1 MNEETKTLG
10 IIGGLGPLASAYF
23 LELFTKLCDASCDQQ
38 HPDSILISRP
48 KTPDRTA
55 FLIGL
60 SNASPVPMLLQTA
73 KQLEA
78 LNCCCLA
85 MPCITAH
92 SFHDKIQSEISVPLL
107 NIVEET
113 AKQLCAGNIKCAGIM
128 ATDGTLK
135 TRLFQNALEKYGIS
149 VVVPDEYE
157 QSLVMSVIY
166 DDVKTGKPVN
176 MDNFKAAS
184 DNLRSKGAQCNIL
197 GCTELSLIKRDNSL
211 GKGYID
217 AMEALACKALLMC
230 NADLK
235 REYAVLAV
243 PF

>member
-1 MNEETKTLG
+1 MNNTTKTLG

-23 LELFTKLCDASCDQQ
+23 LELFTKLCDSSCDQQ

-55 FLIGL
+55 FLVGL
-60 SNASPVPMLLQTA
+60 SNDSPLPMLLQTA

-78 LNCCCLA
+78 LECCCLA

-92 SFHDKIQSEISVPLL
+92 SFHDDIQSEISVPLL

-113 AKQLCAGNIKCAGIM
+113 AKQLFDAKIKCAGIM

-135 TRLFQNALEKYGIS
+135 TKLFQNALEKYGIS
-149 VVVPDEYE
+149 VAVPDEYE
-157 QSLVMSVIY
+157 QSLVMKVIY
-166 DDVKTGKPVN
+166 DDVKTGRPVN
-176 MDNFKAAS
+176 MDNFKKAS
-184 DNLRSKGAQCNIL
+184 DNLRLKGAQCNIL

-211 GKGYID
+211 GNGYID

-235 REYAVLAV
+235 QEYARLAV

>member
-1 MNEETKTLG
+1 MKNNTKTLG
-10 IIGGLGPLASAYF
+10 VIGGLGPLASAYF
-23 LELFTKLCDASCDQQ
+23 LELFTKLCDAQCDQQ

-55 FLIGL
+55 FLLGK
-60 SNASPVPMLLQTA
+60 SEDSPVPMLLETA
-73 KQLEA
+73 KQLEN
-78 LNCCCLA
+78 LGCCCLA

-92 SFHDKIQSEISVPLL
+92 SFHEELQREISIPLL

-113 AKQLCAGNIKCAGIM
+113 AKQLCSEKITCAGIM

-135 TRLFQNALEKYGIS
+135 TRLFQSALEKFGIKA
-149 VVVPDEYE
+149 VVPDECE

-166 DDVKTGKPVN
+166 NDVKMGSAVN
-176 MDNFKAAS
+176 MDNFQRAS

-197 GCTELSLIKRDNSL
+197 GCTELSLVKRDNNL
-211 GKGYID
+211 GNGYID
-217 AMEALACKALLMC
+217 AMEALAKSALLMC
-230 NADLK
+230 GGNVK
-235 REYAVLAV
+235 EEYQRLVM